1 MPDTLAVALIS
12 AKDTKPL
19 LLTELDSL
27 TFNGVEKQ
35 LIVNDKL
42 SDNPVFF
49 IQNLKQQMM
58 IMKLQEIYYQH
69 QKSQQTG

>member
-12 AKDTKPL
+12 AKVTKPL

-27 TFNGVEKQ
+27 IFNGVEKQ
-35 LIVNDKL
+35 LIVNDNL

-49 IQNLKQQMM
+49 ILSIVKERVNVF
-58 IMKLQEIYYQH
+58 LQKTVGSIIEF
-69 QKSQQTG
+69 KVT

>member
-42 SDNPVFF
+42 SDNPIFF
-49 IQNLKQQMM
+49 VLSIVNERINAFLHKTVGS
-58 IMKLQEIYYQH
+58 IIEFKV
-69 QKSQQTG
+69 T

>member
-12 AKDTKPL
+12 AKVTKPL

-27 TFNGVEKQ
+27 IFNGVEKQ
-35 LIVNDKL
+35 LIVNDNL

-49 IQNLKQQMM
+49 ILSIVK
-58 IMKLQEIYYQH
+58 
-69 QKSQQTG
+69 

>member
-19 LLTELDSL
+19 LLNELDSL

-35 LIVNDKL
+35 LIVNDNL

-49 IQNLKQQMM
+49 ILSIVKERVNVF
-58 IMKLQEIYYQH
+58 LQKTVGSIIEF
-69 QKSQQTG
+69 KVT

>member
-27 TFNGVEKQ
+27 TFNDVDKQ
-35 LIVNDKL
+35 LIVNDNL

-49 IQNLKQQMM
+49 ILSIVKERVNVF
-58 IMKLQEIYYQH
+58 LQKTVGSIIEF
-69 QKSQQTG
+69 KVT

>member
-1 MPDTLAVALIS
+1 MLDTLAVALIS

-27 TFNGVEKQ
+27 IFNGVEKQ
-35 LIVNDKL
+35 LIVNDNL

-49 IQNLKQQMM
+49 ILSIVKERVNVF
-58 IMKLQEIYYQH
+58 LQKTVGSIIEF
-69 QKSQQTG
+69 KVT